1 MSKKS
6 SNFARYFHYYRILG
20 IGYWILDIGY
30 WIMEKGKEKLN
41 KQQS

>member
-6 SNFARYFHYYRILG
+6 SNFARYFHYYRILDDG
-20 IGYWILDIGY
+20 
-30 WIMEKGKEKLN
+30 KGEREIN